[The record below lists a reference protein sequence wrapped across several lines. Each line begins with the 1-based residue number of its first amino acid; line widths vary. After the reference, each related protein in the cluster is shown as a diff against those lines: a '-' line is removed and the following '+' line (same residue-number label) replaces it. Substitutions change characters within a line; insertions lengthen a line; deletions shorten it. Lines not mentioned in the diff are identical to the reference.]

1 MMKKV
6 IDDQAFFPLTLNI
19 CQYREEKPS
28 VLNIH
33 LAQTFIMKIA
43 PQLLAVSNNWGAV
56 HSSSNNLWIIAAK
69 QKPVSIIHCFYQRLD
84 NKDCKLILK
93 DSFFF

>member
-6 IDDQAFFPLTLNI
+6 IDDQAFFQLTLNI
-19 CQYREEKPS
+19 CQYREEKLS

-33 LAQTFIMKIA
+33 LAQIFIMKFA

-56 HSSSNNLWIIAAK
+56 HSSWIIAAK
-69 QKPVSIIHCFYQRLD
+69 QKHVSVIYCFYQRLG
-84 NKDCKLILK
+84 NKGCKLILK